1 MLISLYFFAW
11 SNVLYLENYLNDLNL
26 QAKSNE
32 VEKMKVGLNE
42 TKKGLE
48 ASKAETQSLLS
59 KEQQLLKKV
68 QSCNEEI
75 VELKGQLQV
84 KRVIE
89 NEWCW
94 NDR

>member
-1 MLISLYFFAW
+1 M
-11 SNVLYLENYLNDLNL
+11 

-48 ASKAETQSLLS
+48 ASKAETQSLFS

-75 VELKGQLQV
+75 AELKGQVQV

-89 NEWCW
+89 NERC
-94 NDR
+94 

>member
-1 MLISLYFFAW
+1 MRT
-11 SNVLYLENYLNDLNL
+11 YLNDFNL

-89 NEWCW
+89 NE
-94 NDR
+94 